1 LFSHAC
7 RVVAWVC
14 VLALAFYSLS
24 PPALKVAAGGESLP
38 NQINHTAA
46 YLVTSFALRW
56 VYPGASPLRTM
67 LWLVMYGCLLEVLQ
81 TFVPGRTPQVID
93 AAASAL
99 GAVIGAIIGLPLRAH
114 LATWIAWSRKQ

>member
-1 LFSHAC
+1 MFSHAC

-46 YLVTSFALRW
+46 YLVTSIALRW
-56 VYPGASPLRTM
+56 AYPGASPPRTM

-99 GAVIGAIIGLPLRAH
+99 GAVIGTIIGLPLRAH
-114 LATWIAWSRKQ
+114 LANWIAWSRTR